1 MDGQTII
8 LAISTATLIYAIW
21 YLNKIIKNKKTEH

>member
-8 LAISTATLIYAIW
+8 LAISTATLIYAMW
-21 YLNKIIKNKKTEH
+21 YLNKIKKDKKLQH